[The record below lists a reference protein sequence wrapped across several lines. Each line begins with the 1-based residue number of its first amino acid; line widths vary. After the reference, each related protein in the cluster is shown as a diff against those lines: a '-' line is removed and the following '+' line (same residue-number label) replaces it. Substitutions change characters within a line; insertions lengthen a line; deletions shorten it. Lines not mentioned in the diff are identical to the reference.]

1 MHHHRR
7 FFLPLFLLG
16 LGLLAVVPLREL
28 LTAQAIAVRSP
39 GGTAA
44 AAAFLV
50 LLYGLKS
57 LSVAFPMSALTAA
70 GGLLFPFPTALAVNL
85 VGVAAAQTLPWLVGR
100 RSQGDLR
107 QAAARWP
114 FLARADSGG
123 WRPIFLLRLAGA
135 SPGDVVSWYL
145 GAAGVPWG
153 RYLSAGLAGSLPRV
167 AAATLL
173 GTSLWDPGSSRFY
186 LSLGLGAG
194 MSVLAAALWR
204 IWRS

>member
-1 MHHHRR
+1 MAGGAEKSGRS
-7 FFLPLFLLG
+7 
-16 LGLLAVVPLREL
+16 
-28 LTAQAIAVRSP
+28 SP
-39 GGTAA
+39 GGGALALSRPGGQRRLEAHFPAA
-44 AAAFLV
+44 A
-50 LLYGLKS
+50 
-57 LSVAFPMSALTAA
+57 
-70 GGLLFPFPTALAVNL
+70 
-85 VGVAAAQTLPWLVGR
+85 GR
-100 RSQGDLR
+100 RQS
-107 QAAARWP
+107 
-114 FLARADSGG
+114 
-123 WRPIFLLRLAGA
+123 
-135 SPGDVVSWYL
+135 GDVVSWYL